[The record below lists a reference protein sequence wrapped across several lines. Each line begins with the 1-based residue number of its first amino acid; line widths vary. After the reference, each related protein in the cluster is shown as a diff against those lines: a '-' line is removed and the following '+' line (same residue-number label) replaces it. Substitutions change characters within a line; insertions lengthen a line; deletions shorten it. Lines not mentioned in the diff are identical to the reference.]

1 LTGRGVKALYAR
13 SAVEIMA
20 ASDDVPNKEKM
31 SKEEQGDGWGEILRT
46 MIYAIIIALGI
57 RTIAFEPF
65 NIPSK
70 SMEPTLLVGDYLFV
84 SKYAYGYSRY
94 SIPFGLPLFKGRI
107 FESPVKRGD
116 VAVFKWPFDNSTDYI
131 KRIVGVPG
139 DRIQVRNGILYINDQ
154 EVKRTRVDDFIEKG
168 EDGSPHHVAEYLE
181 TMPNGV
187 SYDVLDREPDNEL
200 DNTRVFTVP
209 PDHYFAMGD
218 NRDNSADSRLELPRG
233 VGFVPAENL
242 VGRAEV
248 LFFSTD
254 GSARWW
260 QFWKWPTATRWSRM
274 FTSLRPHVS
283 KKP

>member
-1 LTGRGVKALYAR
+1 MTP
-13 SAVEIMA
+13 
-20 ASDDVPNKEKM
+20 SDDVQNNEKM
-31 SKEEQGDGWGEILRT
+31 SKQEQGDGWGEILRT
-46 MIYAIIIALGI
+46 MIYAVIIALGI
-57 RTIAFEPF
+57 RTVAFEPF

-116 VAVFKWPFDNSTDYI
+116 VAVFKWPYDNSTDYI
-131 KRIVGVPG
+131 KRIVGIPG
-139 DRIQVRNGILYINDQ
+139 DHIQVRNGILYINDQ
-154 EVKRTRVDDFIEKG
+154 EVKRKRIDDFIEPAPEG
-168 EDGSPHHVAEYLE
+168 GLRHVAEYQE

-187 SYDVLDREPDNEL
+187 SYDVLDREPNNEL

-209 PDHYFAMGD
+209 PHHYFAMGD

-283 KKP
+283 DKKP

>member
-1 LTGRGVKALYAR
+1 
-13 SAVEIMA
+13 MA

-139 DRIQVRNGILYINDQ
+139 DHIQVRNGILYINDQ